1 MIRLVTRSMLKIIE
15 FSKLKKFEIKAFE
28 LLLEMFK
35 FFKNHPPENLSDK
48 LPSLSELD
56 YLFRSLRTFSDEV
69 INYQYEKSNDFFEFM
84 KGKHSSEVFVK
95 YVGRLIVKIK
105 QTKMAQ
111 GYMTKQPDELLINF
125 NDLLN
130 GVGDNKGY

>member
-1 MIRLVTRSMLKIIE
+1 
-15 FSKLKKFEIKAFE
+15 
-28 LLLEMFK
+28 MFK
-35 FFKNHPPENLSDK
+35 FFKNHPPENLSVIFFIKTKKDK